1 MADFYEEV
9 EIVFT
14 AKVVRL
20 KDSNTNW
27 VSELYGQLDY
37 MLRSDKH
44 MLVGI
49 SDLEVKENANGYTK
63 EG

>member
-1 MADFYEEV
+1 MADFYEEF

-20 KDSNTNW
+20 KDSKTNW

-49 SDLEVKENANGYTK
+49 SDLEVKENANEHTK
-63 EG
+63 KD